1 MRRAWLALSLAVGL
15 VAGAAGALALQSDP
29 PDPPP
34 APSLPVREVALPA
47 PANRVVLVWT
57 HGGLP
62 QGLAAGVARLQ
73 GVATVT
79 TVRGAPVDLVR
90 SSDAADRPVDMP
102 APGWT
107 IPLDAMAFDPA
118 TYPAFVPEQSRP
130 LFAGLRSGQAV
141 LGATSARL
149 RRLGPGGVV
158 QLADGHRFTIAAV
171 VDDALVGAAELV
183 VSADDPAARTW
194 PERYLLVS
202 TAGETVGVEKLTQSL
217 LPPGMPVR
225 FRSPGETPFLRDG
238 DAVLPQ
244 ALIKDRFGEF
254 AYRDLAGRRGPSGVP
269 DGVSAERSSERASV
283 AARDIEVDP
292 AWSAVHLVTQDVPI
306 LGRITCHRAVMGAV
320 RAALTELVKSNLASL
335 VDPKAFA
342 GCFAAKRIGPGEPV
356 SRHAWGVA
364 FDINYGGNQTG
375 VSSAQDPRLV
385 AVMARYGFTS
395 GADWLQPDPAH
406 FEYIRPPRV

>member
-1 MRRAWLALSLAVGL
+1 MTRLWLVVALAVG
-15 VAGAAGALALQSDP
+15 VIAGAGGALALQSDP
-29 PDPPP
+29 PNPPS
-34 APSLPVREVALPA
+34 APTVPVREVALPQ
-47 PANRVVLVWT
+47 PASRVVLVWT

-62 QGLAAGVARLQ
+62 AGLAAGVAHLE

-79 TVRGAPVDLVR
+79 AVRGEPVDLVR
-90 SSDAADRPVDMP
+90 SADAAGRTVDAP
-102 APGWT
+102 APGWA

-130 LFAGLRSGQAV
+130 LFSGLRPGQAI

-149 RRLGPGGVV
+149 RRVGPGGTV
-158 QLADGHRFTIAAV
+158 QLADGHRFTVAAV

-183 VSADDPAARTW
+183 VSSADPAAGAW
-194 PERYLLVS
+194 PPRYLLVG
-202 TAGETVGVEKLTQSL
+202 TTGQTVAVEKLTQSL
-217 LPPGMPVR
+217 LPPGTPVR
-225 FRSPGETPFLRDG
+225 FRTTGETPFLRDG

-254 AYRDLAGRRGPSGVP
+254 AYRDLTG
-269 DGVSAERSSERASV
+269 
-283 AARDIEVDP
+283 RDIEIDP
-292 AWSAVHLVTQDVPI
+292 AWAAAHLVTQDVPI
-306 LGRITCHRAVMGAV
+306 LGRITCHRAVIGAV
-320 RAALTELVKSNLASL
+320 RTALADLVKSNLAAL
-335 VDPKAFA
+335 VDPKSFA

-364 FDINYGGNQTG
+364 LDINYRGNQTG
-375 VSSAQDPRLV
+375 LSSAQDPRLV

-406 FEYIRPPRV
+406 FEYIRPARI

>member
-1 MRRAWLALSLAVGL
+1 VSRVWLVVALAVGL
-15 VAGAAGALALQSDP
+15 VAGGAGALALQSDP
-29 PDPPP
+29 SDPPA
-34 APSLPVREVALPA
+34 APTLPVREVGLPA
-47 PANRVVLVWT
+47 PSSRVVLVWT

-62 QGLAAGVARLQ
+62 PGLAAGVAHVQ

-79 TVRGAPVDLVR
+79 TVRGQPVDLVR
-90 SSDAADRPVDMP
+90 TADAAGRTVDAP
-102 APGWT
+102 APGWA

-130 LFAGLRSGQAV
+130 LFAGLRPGQAI
-141 LGATSARL
+141 LGATSARV
-149 RRLGPGGVV
+149 RRLGPGGTV
-158 QLADGHRFTIAAV
+158 QLADGHRYTVAGV
-171 VDDALVGAAELV
+171 VDDTLVGAAELV
-183 VSADDPAARTW
+183 VSADDPAVSGWAQ
-194 PERYLLVS
+194 RYLLVRTTTES
-202 TAGETVGVEKLTQSL
+202 VGVEKLSQSL
-217 LPPGMPVR
+217 LPPGTPVR

-254 AYRDLAGRRGPSGVP
+254 AYRDLAGR
-269 DGVSAERSSERASV
+269 
-283 AARDIEVDP
+283 DIEIDP
-292 AWSAVHLVTQDVPI
+292 AWSAAHLVTQDVPI
-306 LGRITCHRAVMGAV
+306 LGRITCHRAVIGAV
-320 RAALTELVKSNLASL
+320 RAALADLVTSNLTAL
-335 VDPKAFA
+335 VDPGTFA
-342 GCFAAKRIGPGEPV
+342 GCFAAKRIAPGEPV

-364 FDINYGGNQTG
+364 LDINFRGNQTG